1 MRAIASTCAARRAG
15 AAASSL
21 PSPAM
26 AACAN
31 FTRRPPLWNHHDRP
45 LCPRLH
51 RCRHPCHRRRLHRRL
66 SSLHRHHPLP
76 RRCRHR
82 PCLCPCRRH
91 QSLRHQRPP
100 RHLGCASASRGA
112 SLGARSHPKGRRARS
127 SPPLPPTVTRSTT
140 TRQPTA
146 IAAHF
151 GGSVAAPAR
160 VGRPANLARRSGAAT
175 PRPLPSR
182 HRCHPRRSALLGFA
196 RAIQQSSAS
205 TTRPVRLAG
214 SAATREVSLS
224 AGSAG
229 LVAFRPSPALPDRR
243 CHPSRPSSTLRS
255 ASRGDAL
262 ATPR

>member
-1 MRAIASTCAARRAG
+1 MIASTCAARRAG

-82 PCLCPCRRH
+82 
-91 QSLRHQRPP
+91 
-100 RHLGCASASRGA
+100 
-112 SLGARSHPKGRRARS
+112 
-127 SPPLPPTVTRSTT
+127 
-140 TRQPTA
+140 
-146 IAAHF
+146 
-151 GGSVAAPAR
+151 
-160 VGRPANLARRSGAAT
+160 
-175 PRPLPSR
+175 
-182 HRCHPRRSALLGFA
+182 ALLGFA

-243 CHPSRPSSTLRS
+243 RHPSRPSPPSMSHRLGPPLRPNSPSTLRS